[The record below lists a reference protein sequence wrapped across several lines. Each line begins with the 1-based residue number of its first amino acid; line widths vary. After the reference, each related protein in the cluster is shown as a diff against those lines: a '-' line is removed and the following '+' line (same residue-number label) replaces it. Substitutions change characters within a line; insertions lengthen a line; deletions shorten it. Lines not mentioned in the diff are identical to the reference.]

1 MATTPQIYTGSVN
14 NDRAPATYDSSRM
27 GTSMPPNGGEVSS
40 VGPPSAN
47 EMATVTMLSPD
58 GKSGDVPISKVADA
72 QKAGFK
78 VAVQMKSPDGLN
90 GYVSAENVHDAA
102 AKGFKMVPI
111 EVPDAAKVSYWD
123 ALTNPVGSGGAQQG
137 IVGGVQ
143 QIGGQAIKA
152 LAQPVLHPIDTVEG
166 LYNTV
171 RHPIQ
176 TAQGIGQ
183 QVQADYQQGGV
194 PLAAENLA
202 GQAIGAYEGGRIA
215 APVANAAL
223 NTLPTSVGRAV
234 LLGKTPEAAYESAL
248 KPSTTIGQADRAA
261 MVQTG
266 LQNAIP
272 VSKVGV
278 EKLGDLIDDLN
289 SKIKGTIAQDPARLI
304 DPNAVATRI
313 QPTLDRF
320 SNQVVAQPDLNAI
333 EATRQQ
339 FLAERGARPGT
350 PGIGPRPTGLL
361 DAQGRPIMSQGVPAE
376 PPQPAPPMSAADAQ
390 AMKQGTYGVL
400 KGKFGE
406 QGSATVEAQKALAR
420 GLKEEIATQFPEISN
435 LNSAEGKLLDLQPV
449 LERAVNRISNHQ
461 VIGIGT
467 PVAGAA
473 TTAVTGS
480 TTIGK
485 VAMVAKAVLDNP
497 NVKSHLAIA
506 VSKGAKIPYAQA
518 LARVQSYA
526 TSLGSASSV
535 GQENSTGGNSNQPA
549 QPQQ

>member
-1 MATTPQIYTGSVN
+1 MATAPQVYTGITASPRVTIDPSREGVSSPPDGGNVSNVN
-14 NDRAPATYDSSRM
+14 N
-27 GTSMPPNGGEVSS
+27 
-40 VGPPSAN
+40 PPSEAGA
-47 EMATVTMLSPD
+47 ATITMLSPD
-58 GKSGDVPISKVADA
+58 GRTGDVPISNMQAAK
-72 QKAGFK
+72 QAGFK
-78 VAVQMKSPDGLN
+78 VAVQMKSPEGVN
-90 GYVSAENVHDAA
+90 GYVPAENVHDAA

-137 IVGGVQ
+137 IIGGVQ

-152 LAQPVLHPIDTVEG
+152 LAQPIAHPLDTIEG

-183 QVQADYQQGGV
+183 QIQADYQQGGV
-194 PLAAENLA
+194 PLAAENIA
-202 GQAIGAYEGGRIA
+202 GQALGAYEGGRIA
-215 APVANAAL
+215 APVAKAAL
-223 NTLPTSVGRAV
+223 NALPASAGRAV

-272 VSKVGV
+272 VSKAGV

-289 SKIKGTIAQDPARLI
+289 GKIKATIAQDPTRPI

-320 SNQVVAQPDLNAI
+320 GNQVVAQPDLNAI

-350 PGIGPRPTGLL
+350 PGTGPRPTGLL
-361 DAQGRPIMSQGVPAE
+361 DAQGKPIMSQGTPAK
-376 PPQPAPPMSAADAQ
+376 PPQPAPPMNAADAQ
-390 AMKQGTYGVL
+390 AMKQGTYGIL
-400 KGKFGE
+400 KGKYGE

-435 LNSAEGKLLDLQPV
+435 LNAAEGKLLDLQPV

-480 TTIGK
+480 TNLGK

-535 GQENSTGGNSNQPA
+535 GQENSSDGSSNQPA